1 MTDEAKNSYLDSFRE
16 AVKSFGEA
24 LTAPKSELSRDAA
37 IKRFELAFELSWKL
51 LQKHLREL
59 GLDCQSPKS
68 CFQAGLANKLIDD
81 EELATVMV
89 ADRNFSVHTYN
100 EKFAE
105 ELFARLPKYQFLFE
119 ELIRALSE

>member
-1 MTDEAKNSYLDSFRE
+1 MNNELNSVYLESFKD
-16 AVKSFGEA
+16 AVQSFEEA
-24 LTAPKSELSRDAA
+24 LIAPKTELSRDAA

-51 LQKHLREL
+51 LQRNLREQ

-68 CFQAGLANKLIDD
+68 CYQAGLANKLVSD
-81 EELATVMV
+81 EAVTTLMI

-105 ELFARLPKYQFLFE
+105 ELFSRLPKYQVIFD
-119 ELIRALSE
+119 ELIKALEN

>member
-1 MTDEAKNSYLDSFRE
+1 MSDEPSSVYLESFKD
-16 AVKSFGEA
+16 AVQSFEEA
-24 LTAPKSELSRDAA
+24 LIAPKSKLSRDAA

-51 LQKHLREL
+51 LQRYLREQ

-68 CFQAGLANKLIDD
+68 CYQAGLANKLVTN
-81 EELATVMV
+81 EELATVMI

-105 ELFARLPKYQFLFE
+105 ELFSRLPKYQVIFD
-119 ELIRALSE
+119 ELIKALEN

>member
-1 MTDEAKNSYLDSFRE
+1 MTDEAKSAYLDSFRE
-16 AVKSFGEA
+16 VVKSFGEA
-24 LTAPKSELSRDAA
+24 LIAPKSELSRDAA

-51 LQKHLREL
+51 LQKHLREQ

-68 CFQAGLANKLIDD
+68 CFQAGLANKLITD
-81 EELATVMV
+81 EALATIMI

-105 ELFARLPKYQFLFE
+105 ELLTRLPKYHVLFE
-119 ELIRALSE
+119 DLIRALSE

>member
-1 MTDEAKNSYLDSFRE
+1 MNNELNSVYLDSFKD
-16 AVKSFGEA
+16 AVRSFQDA
-24 LTAPKSELSRDAA
+24 LIAPKNELSRDAA

-51 LQKHLREL
+51 LQRYLREQ

-68 CFQAGLANKLIDD
+68 CYQAGLANKLVTN
-81 EELATVMV
+81 EEVATVMI

-105 ELFARLPKYQFLFE
+105 ELFSRLPKYQAIFDD
-119 ELIRALSE
+119 LIKTLEN

>member
-1 MTDEAKNSYLDSFRE
+1 MTDEAKSAYLDSFRD

-24 LTAPKSELSRDAA
+24 LVAPKSELSRDAA

-51 LQKHLREL
+51 LQKQLREQ

-68 CFQAGLANKLIDD
+68 CFQAGLANKLVND
-81 EELATVMV
+81 EELATMMV

-100 EKFAE
+100 EKIAE
-105 ELFARLPKYQFLFE
+105 ELFARLPKYKVLFE